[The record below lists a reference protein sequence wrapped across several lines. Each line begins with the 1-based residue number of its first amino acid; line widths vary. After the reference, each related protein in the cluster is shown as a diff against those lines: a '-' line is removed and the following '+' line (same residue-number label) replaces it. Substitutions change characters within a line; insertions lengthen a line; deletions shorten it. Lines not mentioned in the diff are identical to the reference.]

1 MNKLGI
7 IFIFRPFYGF
17 HDKDHLYLKI
27 FLYNPGLI
35 KQAVELCSNGTVL
48 GQSFQPHE
56 SHLNFTLQFF
66 IDFNLF
72 GMSNI
77 ELQTLKFRRN
87 SSASQGSDVL
97 PDSFIDCPLKP
108 ESVCYYEA
116 DCIASHI
123 INRQRIGKGDG
134 IENPGLE
141 EVWNQEMERRKQLNI
156 SMASKSLSQG
166 RLKATETDSHY
177 KYDQMFH
184 IKMSNLIDKPVEI
197 DNNVQL
203 ASEIQYPAETLEGS
217 LLHKAVDV
225 SVHQPDNTIMGSGEK
240 LSNDSTSEDLDSTLM
255 NKSVTLDNSSAV
267 HYSQIIRK
275 LCLFSYYN
283 IHG

>member
-1 MNKLGI
+1 
-7 IFIFRPFYGF
+7 
-17 HDKDHLYLKI
+17 
-27 FLYNPGLI
+27 
-35 KQAVELCSNGTVL
+35 
-48 GQSFQPHE
+48 
-56 SHLNFTLQFF
+56 
-66 IDFNLF
+66 
-72 GMSNI
+72 MSNI

-240 LSNDSTSEDLDSTLM
+240 LSNDPTSEDLDSTLM
-255 NKSVTLDNSSAV
+255 NKSVTLDSSSAV

-275 LCLFSYYN
+275 LCLFSLLQYSW
-283 IHG
+283 ISCTIILLIFCS